1 MEVKM
6 NNSAVTDLNNI
17 YCSTYATLIVVVAG
31 QGRDYVGLGLGVNLK
46 LTGFFFG
53 LYPYCTLLYAYG
65 RFNIVRS
72 LYVGRKNERQSE
84 GNQEGTHIYKDINNF

>member
-1 MEVKM
+1 MEVKL
-6 NNSAVTDLNNI
+6 NNSAVTDLNNF

-31 QGRDYVGLGLGVNLK
+31 QGRDYVGWGLGVNLK
-46 LTGFFFG
+46 WTGFFFG

-72 LYVGRKNERQSE
+72 LYVGGK
-84 GNQEGTHIYKDINNF
+84 K